1 MKKGRHEGLEKDAE
15 EGGKAI
21 ISKERHTMNEKERTG
36 RNITEQNRTYQNTTE
51 QNRTEQNRTKY
62 SRTEWNIAENTG

>member
-51 QNRTEQNRTKY
+51 QNRTERNRI
-62 SRTEWNIAENTG
+62 EQNIAEQNGT

>member
-21 ISKERHTMNEKERTG
+21 ISKERHTMNDKERTG

-51 QNRTEQNRTKY
+51 QNRTERNRIKQ
-62 SRTEWNIAENTG
+62 NIAEQNGT